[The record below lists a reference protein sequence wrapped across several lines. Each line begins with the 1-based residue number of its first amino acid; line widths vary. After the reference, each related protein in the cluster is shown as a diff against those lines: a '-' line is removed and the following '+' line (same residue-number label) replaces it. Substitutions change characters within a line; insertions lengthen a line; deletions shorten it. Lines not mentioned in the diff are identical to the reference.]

1 MFATHMHRRGAPQY
15 DGRMHLRIGSRGSR
29 LALWQANHIAAHLRA
44 LGHTTGI
51 VIIRTTGDRMQDPAF
66 AATITDD
73 TGKIPAELDGK
84 GIFIKEIEEA
94 LAANTIDLA
103 VHSLKDLPTESD
115 PRFTLAAIPERAD
128 PRDVLLCPEWLQMH
142 TLPAN
147 ARIGTT
153 SPRRIA
159 QLRAH
164 NPEFQFVA
172 IRGNIDTR
180 LRKLARGECDAL
192 ILAAAGLDRLGT
204 RLLRP
209 VELDPQHPEYN
220 HPGHIECITHPDHD
234 HLAEHH
240 PPDSTEELPGQRDWI
255 RQRFDPEILC
265 PAPGQGA
272 LAIET
277 RADHTGVIA
286 AIAKLDDADTRYAVE
301 AERALLHE
309 LGGGCSLPVGAL
321 CTTHHGSAKLIASVV
336 SPDGEQMINLT
347 VAGKPG
353 ESAGSLGARGAA
365 ILVEQGARDLLA
377 GDFAMADAE

>member
-1 MFATHMHRRGAPQY
+1 VGQPDILYKPQY

-29 LALWQANHIAAHLRA
+29 LALWQANHIASHLRA
-44 LGHTTGI
+44 LGYTTELI
-51 VIIRTTGDRMQDPAF
+51 IIRTTGDRMQDPAF
-66 AATITDD
+66 ANSITNG

-103 VHSLKDLPTESD
+103 VHSLKDLPTELDS
-115 PRFTLAAIPERAD
+115 RFTLAAIPERAD

-180 LRKLARGECDAL
+180 LRKLANGDCDAL

-204 RLLRP
+204 RLLRA
-209 VELDPQHPEYN
+209 VELDPLHPEFN

-240 PPDSTEELPGQRDWI
+240 PYDDGEELPGQRDWI
-255 RQRFDPEILC
+255 RQRFDPEIMC

-277 RADHTGVIA
+277 RADDA
-286 AIAKLDDADTRYAVE
+286 ATITAIKALDNADTRYAVE

-321 CTTHHGSAKLIASVV
+321 CTMEKGTAKLYASVV
-336 SPDGEQMINLT
+336 SPDGEQMITAT
-347 VAGKPG
+347 VASKPS
-353 ESAGSLGARGAA
+353 ETAASLGARVAA
-365 ILVEQGARDLLA
+365 ELIAQGARELLTA
-377 GDFAMADAE
+377 DFAMADAE

>member
-1 MFATHMHRRGAPQY
+1 MRICRLSQY
-15 DGRMHLRIGSRGSR
+15 DDRMHLRIGSRGSR
-29 LALWQANHIAAHLRA
+29 LALWQANHIGAILDA
-44 LGHTTGI
+44 LGHTHEI

-66 AATITDD
+66 AASLTGSSNGVPATI
-73 TGKIPAELDGK
+73 DGK

-94 LAANTIDLA
+94 LEARTIDLA
-103 VHSLKDLPTESD
+103 VHSLKDLPTELD
-115 PRFTLAAIPERAD
+115 ARFTLAAIPERAD

-180 LRKLARGECDAL
+180 LRKLANGECDAL
-192 ILAAAGLDRLGT
+192 ILAAAGLDRLGK

-209 VELDPQHPEYN
+209 VELDPAHPEFN
-220 HPGHIECITHPDHD
+220 HPGHIECVTHPDHD
-234 HLAEHH
+234 HLGNHTHDAG
-240 PPDSTEELPGQRDWI
+240 EELPGQRDWI
-255 RQRFDPEILC
+255 RQRFDPEIMC

-277 RADHTGVIA
+277 RADDAAVIE
-286 AIAKLDDADTRYAVE
+286 AIAPLDSTETRFAVE
-301 AERALLHE
+301 AERWLLHA

-321 CTTHHGSAKLIASVV
+321 CTAVNGTWKLFASVV
-336 SPDGEQMINLT
+336 SPDGNEMVTTSLT
-347 VAGKPG
+347 SEPNETSQCFGT
-353 ESAGSLGARGAA
+353 RAA
-365 ILVEQGARDLLA
+365 NELIAQGARELLA
-377 GDFAMADAE
+377 GDFAMADAN